1 VRKSVYKKT
10 FTILVIIFISSCNPT
25 KGIKYNELLL
35 DNNKVFVN
43 DTISNDINILS
54 LIKQNPNSKPIGL
67 GIPLRLYIHNLSK
80 NDTLKSFKKISV
92 NKFLKDIGEK
102 PVIIDSL
109 KTINSLKDIQSYYFS
124 KGWFDVDGKF
134 EIDEIKNGVI
144 LFGNEAN
151 GINPNLSKVID
162 KRLSIPRFGKL
173 KKTESLNVANALS
186 IVLSENS
193 RMSTEK

>member
-1 VRKSVYKKT
+1 MRKSVYKKT

-124 KGWFDVDGKF
+124 KGWFNVDGKF
-134 EIDEIKNGVI
+134 EIKRTSNNKAEVNYLINTKKQFFVI
-144 LFGNEAN
+144 HYLQQLA
-151 GINPNLSKVID
+151 NLS
-162 KRLSIPRFGKL
+162 
-173 KKTESLNVANALS
+173 
-186 IVLSENS
+186 
-193 RMSTEK
+193 